1 MAYDPTRIAAYIE
14 GAEFPA
20 TGGELAG
27 VAAGND
33 APEDLLA
40 RLRGFE
46 GKHFDNPTDVV
57 TALTQGRSQGL

>member
-1 MAYDPTRIAAYIE
+1 MNQDPTQLAAYFE

-33 APEDLLA
+33 APSHVIET
-40 RLRGFE
+40 LRQFE
-46 GKHFDNPTDVV
+46 GKHFEDANAAVK
-57 TALTQGRSQGL
+57 ALTEQQ